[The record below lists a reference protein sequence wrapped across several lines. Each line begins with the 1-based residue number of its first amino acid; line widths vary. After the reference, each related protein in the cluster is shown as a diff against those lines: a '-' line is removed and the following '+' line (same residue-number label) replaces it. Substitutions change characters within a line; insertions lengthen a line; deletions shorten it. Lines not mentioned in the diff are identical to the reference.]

1 MPLMKYF
8 GYVGSALLLLMV
20 TIGWCFPQQ
29 GMGPGNSD
37 AERPVIR
44 ISSAERAPERV
55 VIDTSFPTIVP
66 PSDIVPSTSKATEQS
81 AGPLRSAF
89 AELDVSPKAAAPQS
103 SGEVP
108 KAKLTAKREPAKK
121 VSNHRAAMPLNIV
134 PAPPTAVQGAAL
146 DTKMSLM
153 ETLKERL
160 GQTFFRL
167 N

>member
-29 GMGPGNSD
+29 GVGPGNSD

-44 ISSAERAPERV
+44 ISSAERTPDRV
-55 VIDTSFPTIVP
+55 IIDTSLPTIVP
-66 PSDIVPSTSKATEQS
+66 PSNIGPSTSMTSVQS
-81 AGPLRSAF
+81 AQPVRSAF
-89 AELDVSPKAAAPQS
+89 AEFDASPNTAAPNS
-103 SGEVP
+103 SGEVTKP
-108 KAKLTAKREPAKK
+108 KLTAKREPAKNG
-121 VSNHRAAMPLNIV
+121 SNHRAAKPLNIV
-134 PAPPTAVQGAAL
+134 PAPPTGVQVTSP
-146 DTKMSLM
+146 DTRMSLL

>member
-37 AERPVIR
+37 TEQPVIR

-121 VSNHRAAMPLNIV
+121 VTNRAAKPLNIV
-134 PAPPTAVQGAAL
+134 PTPPTGVQATAP
-146 DTKMSLM
+146 DTRMSLM

-160 GQTFFRL
+160 GQTFFKL